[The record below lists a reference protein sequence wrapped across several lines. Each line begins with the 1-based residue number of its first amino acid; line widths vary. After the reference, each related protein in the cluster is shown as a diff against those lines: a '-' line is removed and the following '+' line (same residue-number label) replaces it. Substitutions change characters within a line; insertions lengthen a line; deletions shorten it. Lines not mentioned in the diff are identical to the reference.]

1 MRLTVVAARNAKPKA
16 KPYKLFDGNGLYL
29 FVHPNGSKY
38 WRLKYKFADKEKTLS
53 LGVFDETSL
62 QAARDKARD
71 AKKLLTENVD
81 PSMSR
86 KVAKVRAKAAAENSF
101 KSVAEDWLK
110 RRKGQWTEGHF
121 KKITKRLERDVF
133 PKLAALPI
141 NQITPLDILQV
152 LRKLE
157 EREVVYS
164 AHRIQQ
170 ILGQIFRYAV
180 VCGKAERDITVDLR
194 GALTPAVKE
203 HYKYLGHN
211 ELPGFLEKL
220 SRYEGDIQTR
230 NATQLLVTT
239 FVRTKELRGAKWS
252 EIDIGK
258 AEWRIPAERMKMRT
272 EHIVPLS
279 SQAVMLFEAQR
290 KISGCYEYIFPNRN
304 RPTTFISEN
313 TIIYAI
319 YRMGYHSRATAHGFR
334 ATASTILN
342 ENGFAPDV
350 IERQLAHCE
359 RNQVRASYNH
369 AQYLPER
376 RRMMQWWGD
385 YLAKV
390 TPVGVADE

>member
-16 KPYKLFDGNGLYL
+16 KAYKLFDGNGLFL
-29 FVHPNGSKY
+29 LVHPNGSKY
-38 WRLKYKFADKEKTLS
+38 WRLKYIFADKEKSLS

-62 QAARDKARD
+62 QEARAKAQD
-71 AKKLLTENVD
+71 AKKQLSQLID
-81 PSMSR
+81 PSFTR

-110 RRKGQWTEGHF
+110 KRKAQWTDGHV
-121 KKITKRLERDVF
+121 KKVTRRLETDVF
-133 PKLAALPI
+133 PKLGALPI
-141 NQITPLDILQV
+141 NQITPLDVLGV

-164 AHRIQQ
+164 AHRIHQM
-170 ILGQIFRYAV
+170 LGQIFRYAV

-194 GALTPAVKE
+194 GALTPVVKE
-203 HYKYLGHN
+203 HHKYLSHN
-211 ELPGFLEKL
+211 ELPEFLEKL
-220 SRYEGDIQTR
+220 ANYEGDLQTKH
-230 NATQLLVTT
+230 ATQLLLTT

-252 EIDIGK
+252 EVNIER

-279 SQAVMLFEAQR
+279 KQAVALFEAQR
-290 KISGCYEYIFPNRN
+290 SISGSYEYIFPNRN
-304 RPTTFISEN
+304 SPTTFISEN

-342 ENGFAPDV
+342 ENGFPPDV

-359 RNQVRASYNH
+359 RNQVRASYNY

-385 YLAKV
+385 YLTTTA
-390 TPVGVADE
+390 PSGDRE